1 MSSGTIIQP
10 ATEADLPA
18 ILAITNEVI
27 ANTTAIYAFQPQSLE
42 ERARWFHDLK
52 AGGWPVIVSVEAGLV
67 TGFGSIG
74 VFRSRPG
81 FKYTGEHSVH
91 VHADN
96 RGKGIGR
103 ALLQALIAEA
113 ERMELRAMV
122 GGIDAENAVSLK
134 LHAEMGFVETARMP
148 SVAWKFDRWLTL
160 VFMQLTLQGPR
171 TPREGNDR

>member
-1 MSSGTIIQP
+1 MSTFIRT

-27 ANTTAIYAFQPQSLE
+27 ANTTAIYAFQPQRLE
-42 ERARWFHDLK
+42 ERARWFNELK
-52 AGGWPVIVSVEAGLV
+52 AGGWPIIVAVEGEAV
-67 TGFGSIG
+67 MGFGSIG
-74 VFRSRPG
+74 VFRARPG
-81 FKYTGEHSVH
+81 YKYTGEHSVH
-91 VHADN
+91 VHADH
-96 RGKGIGR
+96 RGKGVGR

-113 ERMELRAMV
+113 ERMELRTIV

-134 LHAEMGFVETARMP
+134 LHADMGFVETARMP
-148 SVAWKFDRWLTL
+148 NVAWKFGRWLTL